1 MVFASEPPAG
11 ARPSAAAQPAS
22 GRLADQLHAI
32 AAVTETLTYRLLD
45 LEERLG
51 AQEQRLETL
60 LQDRGGWG
68 TAAAEGLEQRCGE
81 TEDRL
86 GRLEALLAGL
96 ERPGAGRHLQALQ
109 RPRPSTE
116 SSTGSSSESSSKD
129 NVEQAQQAL
138 LDEALLDE
146 ELEVDPFFDE
156 GEQPFMD
163 ERTA

>member
-11 ARPSAAAQPAS
+11 ARPSAAVQPAN

-51 AQEQRLETL
+51 AQERRLETL

-86 GRLEALLAGL
+86 GRVEALLAGL

-109 RPRPSTE
+109 RPRPST
-116 SSTGSSSESSSKD
+116 GSGSESSFED

-138 LDEALLDE
+138 LEEALLDE

>member
-1 MVFASEPPAG
+1 MVFASEPPPG
-11 ARPSAAAQPAS
+11 ARPSAADQPAS

-32 AAVTETLTYRLLD
+32 AVVTETLTYRLLD

-51 AQEQRLETL
+51 VQEQRLAAL
-60 LQDRGGWG
+60 LQGSGGWG

-86 GRLEALLAGL
+86 GRVEALLAGL
-96 ERPGAGRHLQALQ
+96 ERPGASRHLQALQ
-109 RPRPSTE
+109 RPRPS
-116 SSTGSSSESSSKD
+116 SGSS
-129 NVEQAQQAL
+129 VQADGEPAPQAL
-138 LDEALLDE
+138 LEE
-146 ELEVDPFFDE
+146 ELVDDPFFEE

>member
-11 ARPSAAAQPAS
+11 ARPSAAAQPAN

-32 AAVTETLTYRLLD
+32 AALTETLTYRLLD

-51 AQEQRLETL
+51 VQEQRLETL
-60 LQDRGGWG
+60 LQHGGGWG

-86 GRLEALLAGL
+86 GRVEALLAGL

-116 SSTGSSSESSSKD
+116 SSTGTSSED

>member
-11 ARPSAAAQPAS
+11 ACPSAAAQPAN

-51 AQEQRLETL
+51 VQEQRLETL
-60 LQDRGGWG
+60 LQHGGGWG

-116 SSTGSSSESSSKD
+116 SSTGSSSED

>member
-11 ARPSAAAQPAS
+11 ARPSAAAQPAN

-51 AQEQRLETL
+51 AQERRLETL
-60 LQDRGGWG
+60 LQVRGGWG

-86 GRLEALLAGL
+86 GRVEALLAGL

-109 RPRPSTE
+109 RPRPSTG
-116 SSTGSSSESSSKD
+116 SGSSFEAD
-129 NVEQAQQAL
+129 GEPAQQAL
-138 LDEALLDE
+138 LEEALLDE

>member
-11 ARPSAAAQPAS
+11 ARPSAAAQPAN

-86 GRLEALLAGL
+86 GRVEALLAGL

-116 SSTGSSSESSSKD
+116 SSSESSSED
-129 NVEQAQQAL
+129 NVEEAQQ
-138 LDEALLDE
+138 ALLDE

>member
-1 MVFASEPPAG
+1 MVFAPEPPSG
-11 ARPSAAAQPAS
+11 PLPSGPAQPSS

-60 LQDRGGWG
+60 LQDRGARD

-86 GRLEALLAGL
+86 ARVEALLAGL

-109 RPRPSTE
+109 RPRGH
-116 SSTGSSSESSSKD
+116 GSGADAEADGAS
-129 NVEQAQQAL
+129 AAAAL
-138 LDEALLDE
+138 E
-146 ELEVDPFFDE
+146 EEPLEDPFFEE

>member
-11 ARPSAAAQPAS
+11 ARPSAATQPVN

-86 GRLEALLAGL
+86 GRLEALLAAL

-116 SSTGSSSESSSKD
+116 SSTGTSSED
-129 NVEQAQQAL
+129 NVEQAQQAQQAL

>member
-32 AAVTETLTYRLLD
+32 AVVTETLTYRLLD

-60 LQDRGGWG
+60 LQHGGGRG

-86 GRLEALLAGL
+86 GRVEALLAGL

-109 RPRPSTE
+109 RSRPSTE
-116 SSTGSSSESSSKD
+116 TSTGSSSED
-129 NVEQAQQAL
+129 NVEQAHQAL
-138 LDEALLDE
+138 LEEALLDE